1 MYIMSNTL
9 IILNNLCVLAAL
21 SARVR
26 IISKL
31 EQWPDFLNYEYNQ
44 LVKILGV
51 GWAGTTGID
60 LRDTHRQCEQFC
72 Q

>member
-1 MYIMSNTL
+1 ML
-9 IILNNLCVLAAL
+9 ITL

-26 IISKL
+26 IVSKL

-51 GWAGTTGID
+51 GWAGTIGKD
-60 LRDTHRQCEQFC
+60 CRDTHRQYGQLTSMDRRTP
-72 Q
+72 

>member
-1 MYIMSNTL
+1 ML
-9 IILNNLCVLAAL
+9 ITL

-51 GWAGTTGID
+51 GWVGTTGID
-60 LRDTHRQCEQFC
+60 WLDTHQQCEQFC